1 MGSGIGNLFLR
12 MEPSEKEGRVGIKPK
27 TDFWRTQ
34 DIRGGGQKRGTRD
47 NQEEPREISE
57 RCRWRESV

>member
-47 NQEEPREISE
+47 NKEEPREISE
-57 RCRWRESV
+57 R